1 MQTAAAAAAPLLLR
15 NIRASAATRACVRSY
30 LRGVSGNLHRFHE
43 VKRSSGPLLKVQWS
57 RPPLQCASTAGKSED
72 GKLIYTGSLA
82 TAVRGVK
89 VFSYSTSGASLLLMP
104 HILLNST
111 LAGQSLALQVAFC
124 GVVGFFTFLTPA
136 LLHFFTKGYVVRLYH
151 DPGTDVYTAV
161 TYNAFLREKK
171 NAFHQRS
178 VLIPDVSKMF
188 TTFYVDRMGLLVN
201 PDQFPLP
208 QDYNH
213 LMGYDK
219 PFTFATG
226 EDGRDKA

>member
-1 MQTAAAAAAPLLLR
+1 MVFDSCPALP
-15 NIRASAATRACVRSY
+15 
-30 LRGVSGNLHRFHE
+30 
-43 VKRSSGPLLKVQWS
+43 
-57 RPPLQCASTAGKSED
+57 
-72 GKLIYTGSLA
+72 
-82 TAVRGVK
+82 GVK

-111 LAGQSLALQVAFC
+111 LAGQSLALQAAFC

-161 TYNAFLREKK
+161 TYSVFLREKK
-171 NAFHQRS
+171 KVFHQRS

-188 TTFYVDRMGLLVN
+188 TTFYVDQMGLLVN
-201 PDQFPLP
+201 PDLFPLP

-219 PFTFATG
+219 PFTFGTD
-226 EDGRDKA
+226 EDGRDKP